1 MLLLSA
7 CAQSD
12 GQQTVRSKE
21 TTGPITS
28 GSGSTAGQSDVS
40 LTSDNAEDTGET
52 IYLYG
57 NDFVDFIAPKF
68 MEETGFKIEAVHY
81 GGEKHWPK

>member
-1 MLLLSA
+1 MCLLSA

-21 TTGPITS
+21 TTGPITG
-28 GSGSTAGQSDVS
+28 GSGSAAGQSDLS
-40 LTSDNAEDTGET
+40 LTRDDAEDTGET

-57 NDFVDFIAPKF
+57 NDFVDYIAPKF
-68 MEETGFKIEAVHY
+68 TEETGFKLEAVHY
-81 GGEKHWPK
+81 GGGRH